1 MRKTRLWSILL
12 VFAML
17 LTLLP
22 VTALADDTVWDGT
35 AVDTSW
41 YNEHTSD
48 SEFTITTAA
57 ELAGL
62 AQLVN
67 AGNDFSGKTI
77 RLGADIDL
85 AGHGWTPI
93 APLESLL

>member
-67 AGNDFSGKTI
+67 AGNDFSGKTSWVQI
-77 RLGADIDL
+77 LTWQGMT
-85 AGHGWTPI
+85 GHPL

>member
-41 YNEHTSD
+41 YNEHTID
-48 SEFTITTAA
+48 S
-57 ELAGL
+57 
-62 AQLVN
+62 
-67 AGNDFSGKTI
+67 
-77 RLGADIDL
+77 
-85 AGHGWTPI
+85 
-93 APLESLL
+93 